1 MLLKKLGLSENF
13 PWSVLCSRKTALE
26 VGLLAPRTIVD
37 SLALKLHL
45 GHRRANDRIAM
56 IVQINEDNA

>member
-13 PWSVLCSRKTALE
+13 PRSVLYSRKTALG

-37 SLALKLHL
+37 SLALKLCL